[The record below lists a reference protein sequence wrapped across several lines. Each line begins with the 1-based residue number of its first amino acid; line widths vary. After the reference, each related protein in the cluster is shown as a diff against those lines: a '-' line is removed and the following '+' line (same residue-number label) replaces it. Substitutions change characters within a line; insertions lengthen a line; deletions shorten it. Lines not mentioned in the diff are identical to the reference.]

1 MSVSSSASGGTPPGL
16 MRGVTAALNLGLER
30 RIKSAKPMVQ
40 NKPNAAALRIMEHS
54 RRRMFSAGGRNTAT
68 AGPGWNDAPPTPKLR
83 NVRPQAAVRRVR
95 DRQASTKRVQHI
107 TSKRWEA
114 AYANGNGKG
123 KKTQGAPGSRSSNR
137 PQQARGQRGSRPP
150 PHTDAYAAQQEGR
163 DRMVYPNYR
172 SAAEERAAGEQG
184 RGTPRP
190 STAHQGGD
198 GWVGWGGV
206 GCGVACVRR
215 SGCGVAETEC
225 GNN

>member
-54 RRRMFSAGGRNTAT
+54 RRRMFSAGGRKTT

-95 DRQASTKRVQHI
+95 DRQASSKRVQHI

-123 KKTQGAPGSRSSNR
+123 KKTQGASGSRSSNR
-137 PQQARGQRGSRPP
+137 PQQARGQRGGRPP
-150 PHTDAYAAQQEGR
+150 QHTDAYAAQQEGR
-163 DRMVYPNYR
+163 DHMVY
-172 SAAEERAAGEQG
+172 EQG
-184 RGTPRP
+184 RGTTRP

-198 GWVGWGGV
+198 GWVRGGM
-206 GCGVACVRR
+206 CPTQQLWR
-215 SGCGVAETEC
+215 
-225 GNN
+225 